1 MLRTLFLT
9 IVVLYILWIFVV
21 PIWHFP
27 DEQAHFG
34 QVAYLTEEYKN
45 SNKIEKYDLT
55 YEIYMSEVFLG
66 TVRDNSGNNKFT
78 FHPKY
83 KIPYSDN
90 FEGLFEASIAAIVKS
105 PNRGELV
112 IKESSQYPPL
122 YYIPATLV
130 YKLFY
135 NSDLFVR
142 VYAVRFW
149 SLALFALN
157 IYFVYLLAKLLFGKN
172 ILLRLILTTMVAF
185 QPMMI
190 FANIGVN
197 SDSLG
202 NLFFTIF
209 LFLSIK
215 LIINGCSLNN
225 LVLIFI
231 LTCLSIY
238 TKPQFIIIIPLL
250 SINLLFVALRDFKSK
265 NSKFK
270 LIFSSI
276 ILTLIILFLLYFAKI
291 GPATIIFRFFQRLNI
306 ISLFK
311 FTWEYSLSH
320 TYSEVLPWYWGIY
333 DWLGVTYP
341 RLIHRLINWT
351 ILLSIIGLV
360 KYIFLV
366 VRNKKLKSRN
376 VQAGVF
382 LVFIS
387 AVYFI
392 AICFY
397 DWLSWYTQGYQLG
410 VQGRYFFPVISVHML
425 LILIGWRELFP
436 DIKGIREKG
445 IKILGIMMIALNFY
459 ALYTVA
465 KTYYNLWPVEVF
477 IKQVSQYKPWFV
489 KGWGFI
495 FVSAFF
501 LSSLIV
507 FLIEYIKYSHD
518 KKKSNHQ

>member
-250 SINLLFVALRDFKSK
+250 SINLLFVALRDFK
-265 NSKFK
+265 
-270 LIFSSI
+270 
-276 ILTLIILFLLYFAKI
+276 
-291 GPATIIFRFFQRLNI
+291 
-306 ISLFK
+306 
-311 FTWEYSLSH
+311 
-320 TYSEVLPWYWGIY
+320 
-333 DWLGVTYP
+333 
-341 RLIHRLINWT
+341 
-351 ILLSIIGLV
+351 
-360 KYIFLV
+360 
-366 VRNKKLKSRN
+366 
-376 VQAGVF
+376 
-382 LVFIS
+382 
-387 AVYFI
+387 
-392 AICFY
+392 
-397 DWLSWYTQGYQLG
+397 
-410 VQGRYFFPVISVHML
+410 
-425 LILIGWRELFP
+425 
-436 DIKGIREKG
+436 
-445 IKILGIMMIALNFY
+445 
-459 ALYTVA
+459 
-465 KTYYNLWPVEVF
+465 
-477 IKQVSQYKPWFV
+477 
-489 KGWGFI
+489 
-495 FVSAFF
+495 
-501 LSSLIV
+501 
-507 FLIEYIKYSHD
+507 
-518 KKKSNHQ
+518 